1 MCIYNVTNVFRRN
14 NMLLSREEWINSN
27 FNQKD
32 EYLELAERAFDILNA
47 NMYEADS
54 GYLWSPYRCLTPGNN
69 KFRGIWN
76 WDSAFH
82 AIGLARWDTELA
94 KENILGFLKFQKEDG
109 MLPDVI
115 RENGEIV
122 DKYSKPPIFAWA
134 TEILFS
140 RGADKDFVNEVYP
153 KLVLNA
159 QWWEK
164 NRLYEGLFFY
174 DSADKDSE
182 QYQLHVQYETG
193 WDNSARW
200 DYPANEYWAI
210 DLNCFMVMCYTSL
223 SNLALIIENKEDS
236 LKWQKKS
243 NDLSSLINEK
253 MWSKE
258 NKWYSDVNRFT
269 NEISDTL
276 TPASF
281 MPLYIKIASEEQ
293 ADSMRHIAENNFKC
307 QMPTVSFDNKA
318 YSNDYWR
325 GPTWLNVAYF
335 AAKGLRNY
343 NFEVAEKIKKSI
355 LDMCDGN
362 KDGIYENYNS
372 ITLEGQYC
380 NRFGWSCV
388 FILEFI
394 LNF

>member
-1 MCIYNVTNVFRRN
+1 
-14 NMLLSREEWINSN
+14 MLLSKEEWIKSN
-27 FNQKD
+27 FNQNDK
-32 EYLELAERAFDILNA
+32 YLELSERAFDILNA
-47 NMYEADS
+47 NMYAADA
-54 GYLWSPYRCLTPGNN
+54 GYLWSPYRCLTPDNN

-122 DKYSKPPIFAWA
+122 DKYSKPPVFAWA

-380 NRFGWSCV
+380 NSFGWSCV

>member
-82 AIGLARWDTELA
+82 AIGLSRWDTELA
-94 KENILGFLKFQKEDG
+94 KESILGFLKFQKADG

-122 DKYSKPPIFAWA
+122 DKYSKPPVFAWA
-134 TEILFS
+134 TEVIYN
-140 RGADKDFVNEVYP
+140 RGADIEFVKEVYP
-153 KLVLNA
+153 KLVLNTL
-159 QWWEK
+159 WWET

-174 DSADKDSE
+174 DSKDKECE

-193 WDNSARW
+193 WDNSVRW

-210 DLNCFMVMCYTSL
+210 DLNCFMVMCYKSL
-223 SNLALIIENKEDS
+223 ANLAMITDNEEDS

-243 NDLSSLINEK
+243 VDLSNLINEK
-253 MWSKE
+253 MWSRE

-269 NEISDTL
+269 DEISDAL

-281 MPLYIKIASEEQ
+281 MPLYVEIASEEQ
-293 ADSMRHIAENNFKC
+293 AEAMRCIAENNFKC
-307 QMPTVSFDNKA
+307 QMPTVSFDNKG

-335 AAKGLRNY
+335 AAKGLKNY
-343 NFEVAEKIKKSI
+343 GFEVAEKIKKSI
-355 LDMCDGN
+355 LDMCDSN

-388 FILEFI
+388 FILEFL

>member
-1 MCIYNVTNVFRRN
+1 
-14 NMLLSREEWINSN
+14 MLLSKEEWIKSN
-27 FNQKD
+27 FNQNDK
-32 EYLELAERAFDILNA
+32 YLELSERAFDILNA
-47 NMYEADS
+47 NMYAADA
-54 GYLWSPYRCLTPGNN
+54 GYLWSPYRCLTPCNN

-122 DKYSKPPIFAWA
+122 DKYSKPPVFAWA

>member
-1 MCIYNVTNVFRRN
+1 MFRRN
-14 NMLLSREEWINSN
+14 DMLLSKEEWIKSN
-27 FNQKD
+27 FNQNDK
-32 EYLELAERAFDILNA
+32 YLELSERAFDILNA
-47 NMYEADS
+47 NMYAADA
-54 GYLWSPYRCLTPGNN
+54 GYLWSPYRCLTPDNN

-122 DKYSKPPIFAWA
+122 DKYSKPPVFAWA